1 MRILLDTNVWIAGLI
16 TRGACAELIDYCL
29 STHQLVISDWI
40 LDEVTEKLATRF
52 QYTPDRI
59 REVESWI
66 LEISEHFQLEGTL
79 PSISRDVDDN
89 HVLLSVQQA
98 QADCLISGDKDLLD
112 LDYFENI
119 PILKPSDFWGF
130 EDQQIKSE
138 IDGEDSDVE

>member
-1 MRILLDTNVWIAGLI
+1 M
-16 TRGACAELIDYCL
+16 
-29 STHQLVISDWI
+29 VISDWI

-52 QYTPDRI
+52 KYTPDRI

-79 PSISRDVDDN
+79 PSVSRDVDDN
-89 HVLLSVQQA
+89 NVLLSAQQA

-112 LDYFENI
+112 LEYFENI

-130 EDQQIKSE
+130 EDQQIKPK
-138 IDGEDSDVE
+138 IDEEDSDVE